1 MGLCTETGVFLTGQ
15 RDELGTTGVLEIQ
28 AKSGRLCVG
37 DPTNTGGSLGRS
49 GGERGQFHVLGL
61 PW

>member
-1 MGLCTETGVFLTGQ
+1 MTGQ
-15 RDELGTTGVLEIQ
+15 RDKLGTTGVLEIQ

-37 DPTNTGGSLGRS
+37 DPTNAIGSLGRS